1 MKEVAII
8 IDSVAMIPPQV
19 AEKYGISVMPSHV
32 IMDGKDYLETEIDR
46 EQVYSRLR
54 TKENLPTTSAAS
66 PGEILESFKRAIQ
79 QAKAILF
86 ISLTS
91 GLSAIYSSAIDAKE
105 LARQQLP
112 NTAIEVLDS
121 LTVAGA
127 ELLIAIE
134 AAKAAN
140 EGRSLPEV
148 TEVADKIK
156 QRVASFGLR
165 ESLFHFDRSG
175 RTGKAKDWAKAAIP
189 TVTALEI
196 SAASGG
202 VVKPLLRERS
212 VTKAIEATLNLVE
225 ERTKGGRLHAAI
237 THTNVPD
244 KAEEL
249 KRKLLSR
256 FNLADEVY
264 IGEAMPFVAVV
275 NGEGMWEF
283 GFYAED

>member
-1 MKEVAII
+1 
-8 IDSVAMIPPQV
+8 
-19 AEKYGISVMPSHV
+19 
-32 IMDGKDYLETEIDR
+32 MDGKDYLETEIDR
-46 EQVYSRLR
+46 EQVYARLR

-66 PGEILESFKRAIQ
+66 PGEILESFTRASQ

-91 GLSAIYSSAIDAKE
+91 GLSAIYSSATDAKK
-105 LARQQLP
+105 LAQEQLP

-127 ELLIAIE
+127 EMLIAIE

-140 EGRSLPEV
+140 EGKSLPEV
-148 TEVADKIK
+148 TEVATKIK

-175 RTGKAKDWAKAAIP
+175 RTGKAKDWAKSAIP

-225 ERTKGGRLHAAI
+225 ERIKGGRLRAAV

-249 KRKLLSR
+249 KKRLLSR
-256 FNLADEVY
+256 FKPAEEVY
-264 IGEAMPFVAVV
+264 IGEAMPFVGVV
-275 NGEGMWEF
+275 NGEGMWEV